1 MSNQEQKRLKDLSN
15 APRLILRYPLSPRER
30 EELNEKTCGEFSA
43 YLIDPPL
50 ERLGIALTAAG
61 LALSAM
67 SREDEQEFSKLV
79 NHRFWIKRI
88 QRCFDQ
94 RDVDWAF
101 SVLWSYNQEIMEKG
115 DLFPPGFDLKSLLW
129 ADVTWEGVL

>member
-1 MSNQEQKRLKDLSN
+1 MSNREQKRLKDLASS
-15 APRLILRYPLSPRER
+15 PRVILRYPLSPRER
-30 EELNEKTCGEFSA
+30 EELEKKASVKYTP
-43 YLIDPPL
+43 YLTDPPL

-67 SREDEQEFSKLV
+67 SREDEQELSKLV

-115 DLFPPGFDLKSLLW
+115 DLFPPGFDLKSPLW
-129 ADVTWEGVL
+129 ADVTWEGAQ